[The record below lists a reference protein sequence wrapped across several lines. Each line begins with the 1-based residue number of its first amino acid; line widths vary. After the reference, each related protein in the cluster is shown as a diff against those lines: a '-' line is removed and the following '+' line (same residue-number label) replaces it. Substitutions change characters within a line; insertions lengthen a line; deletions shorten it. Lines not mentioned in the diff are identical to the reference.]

1 MKKFNES
8 SPAKAD
14 KMIEEKKIMCLIVT
28 HSQNQFNEN
37 SPTKAEK

>member
-14 KMIEEKKIMCLIVT
+14 KMIEEKKDYVFNCY
-28 HSQNQFNEN
+28 SQPKSIQWKL
-37 SPTKAEK
+37 TD

>member
-14 KMIEEKKIMCLIVT
+14 KMIEEKKDVFNY
-28 HSQNQFNEN
+28 SQPK
-37 SPTKAEK
+37 SI